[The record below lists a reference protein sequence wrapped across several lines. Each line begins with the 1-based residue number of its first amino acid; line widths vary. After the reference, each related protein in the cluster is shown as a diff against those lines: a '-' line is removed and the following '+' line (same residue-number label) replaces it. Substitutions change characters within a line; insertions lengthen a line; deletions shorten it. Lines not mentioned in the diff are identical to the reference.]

1 MKLWQHLNQHIDIY
15 LQRECHKTIFICCFI
30 VTAENLI

>member
-1 MKLWQHLNQHIDIY
+1 MNLWQHLNQSIDIY
-15 LQRECHKTIFICCFI
+15 LQRECRKTSFIRCFL